1 MRYIMKTIFTVVFVI
16 FAGLLLAQI
25 ESPFGKI
32 HHSSRDAEGNLHLR
46 WQDYSEGIGTT
57 TCFYNTDNSIWN
69 SVPPELWQP
78 GTMEALVPYSFGQR
92 LRYRLHYSVE
102 EMGESFAMLHS
113 ACWDTNVFPPALD
126 KMALMGTDPEG
137 DSLMVYHPNLDLREA
152 FVASTQDKLYCS
164 LRNQSGVFPTMNSL
178 SSYNVYLAM
187 ITNIEAVND
196 TVAYAM
202 IYSFNIPGLISN
214 GLYKLGFDPQTEMPV
229 FTRLGNIQA
238 QVVSGSLHMACN
250 FSDLAADPD
259 FGYWPNASQSL
270 MLVGATMAIDIDL
283 PTMTPNLGLGD
294 YGVPS
299 VVVFQDNLY
308 QVNVNTLPNVNVQ
321 SWNEMNKQLV
331 MIYTDLDGDF
341 PLIASVDPYTS
352 PAVTAYPT
360 DPLYP
365 GSCVYVAQ
373 FPLDFVPDVLGYSF
387 SDNGIDIVSGTYEPV
402 SIEEVHQTP
411 AAIACTIPNP
421 FIPGKSESNIAVKGL
436 ENGLL
441 HLQLFNLKGQK
452 IGTLYNGKVN
462 SNTLSIPWDGRING
476 KNLASGVYFLRLEN
490 GKHSINH
497 RFVIAK

>member
-1 MRYIMKTIFTVVFVI
+1 MRYIMKTIFTVVFLI

-69 SVPPELWQP
+69 SVPLELWQP

-283 PTMTPNLGLGD
+283 PTMTPNIGLGD

-299 VVVFQDNLY
+299 VVVFQDNVY
-308 QVNVNTLPNVNVQ
+308 QVSANTLPNVNVQ
-321 SWNEMNKQLV
+321 SWYEATNELV

-341 PLIASVDPYTS
+341 PLIATVNPYTG
-352 PAVTAYPT
+352 PEVIAYPS
-360 DPLYP
+360 DPTHP
-365 GSCVYVAQ
+365 AGCVYVAQ
-373 FPLDFVPDVLGYSF
+373 FPPDFVPDVLAYSF
-387 SDNGIDIVSGTYEPV
+387 SDNGIDMVGGTYEPV
-402 SIEEVHQTP
+402 SVEEVELTP
-411 AAIACTIPNP
+411 AAISCSIPNP
-421 FIPGKSESNIAVKGL
+421 FIPDKAENSIAVKGL

-441 HLQLFNLKGQK
+441 QLHLYNLKGQK

-476 KNLASGVYFLRLEN
+476 KNLASGVYFLHLEN
-490 GKHSINH
+490 GKRSSIH
-497 RFVIAK
+497 RFVIVR